1 MKIFAHLAART
12 VGDFAA
18 CALLASS
25 IRELFDDAELYVY
38 FHNDRPYKKA
48 IATCIHNA
56 KRMFPVAEASNST
69 LPIEFFDSMHGR
81 FELPGNAL
89 EEELVS
95 DADLILSGR
104 MLSDAM
110 LYSIPITTLRPPPY
124 KVGPSNDALVALGL
138 DPSQWVAT
146 VYWKERGYPFRRDN
160 PLRMIDDPDP
170 YIAVI
175 RHIIENLGGQVVRL
189 GHPSPTELPKLP
201 GLIDL
206 AKIEASEWL
215 QLYAVSVSRFLIAHQ
230 SGPSSYGSCLGVPTA
245 VTEVH
250 VCQGA
255 WRDHDYMVT
264 WSLIADGKT
273 FRQTDLFDAGYL
285 GRNWEPQQVFKFRHN
300 TAEQLIAAADEMFR
314 STQDC
319 TGWRPP
325 AAPVGLQTKPNAV
338 SLPIP
343 QGHRRELLI
352 PPSQRA
358 VKREN

>member
-1 MKIFAHLAART
+1 MKIFTHLSART
-12 VGDFAA
+12 VGDFAS

-25 IRELFDDAELYVY
+25 ICELFDDAELYVY

-48 IATCIHNA
+48 IASCIHNA
-56 KRMFPVAEASNST
+56 KRLFQVDTSDFT
-69 LPIEFFDSMHGR
+69 LPIEFFDYMHGR
-81 FELPGNAL
+81 LRLPGSPL
-89 EEELVS
+89 EEEPVS

-104 MLSDAM
+104 MLNDAM
-110 LYSIPITTLRPPPY
+110 LYSIPITTLRPPPD

-138 DPSQWVAT
+138 DPSKWIAT
-146 VYWKERGYPFRRDN
+146 VYWKERGYPFRRDH
-160 PLRMIDDPDP
+160 PLRMIDDPAP

-175 RHIIENLGGQVVRL
+175 RHIVENLGGQVVRL
-189 GHPSPTELPKLP
+189 GHPSPTELPELP

-206 AKIEASEWL
+206 AKIEGSEWL
-215 QLYAVSVSRFLIAHQ
+215 QLYVVSVSRFLIAHQ
-230 SGPSSYGSCLGVPTA
+230 SGPGSYGSCLGVPTA
-245 VTEVH
+245 LTEVH
-250 VCQGA
+250 VCEGA

-264 WSLIADGKT
+264 WTLIAGGKT

-285 GRNWEPQQVFKFRHN
+285 RSTWQSELVFKFRHN

-314 STQDC
+314 STQEC

-325 AAPVGLQTKPNAV
+325 AAPPGLQTKPNAV

-343 QGHRRELLI
+343 RGHRRELLV

-358 VKREN
+358 VKA